1 MGTYRWVLNPGLA
14 VVLAPFKSNLDSQK
28 GPPPPGA
35 IVAAKRMLQDPND
48 EPQYADR
55 IPYVIIRGLPGSRL
69 VERAVGP
76 MEVLNDR

>member
-1 MGTYRWVLNPGLA
+1 MGTYRWVPRLCCCIGL
-14 VVLAPFKSNLDSQK
+14 LISNLDSRK

-69 VERAVGP
+69 VERAVSP
-76 MEVLNDR
+76 IEVLNDG